1 MSDDENQHRIANDA
15 KKEVVREAMQVG
27 ATKIALADGKRLG
40 AFRRLQHEPP
50 QLAVKIV
57 RKLLAGDPLTASI
70 PIIVCTALGDPGG
83 QRETALRRRGIG
95 YVPKPFD
102 VEDLLR
108 ELASM
113 LARSPN

>member
-1 MSDDENQHRIANDA
+1 MGAL
-15 KKEVVREAMQVG
+15 EAG
-27 ATKIALADGKRLG
+27 LAILDLLADDR
-40 AFRRLQHEPP
+40 
-50 QLAVKIV
+50 
-57 RKLLAGDPLTASI
+57 LTASI
-70 PIIVCTALGDPGG
+70 PVVVCTALGDPGG